1 MKLFKVRFQGVV
13 TFESVNTEELKK
25 HAQSGLI
32 TEGYEICQVGSDHW
46 IPASKV
52 KGLFSNAPATA
63 PSEGIAISD
72 DHLTDAIGRT
82 GQMAKDVSEALFNT
96 KTLPSRLTDLM
107 DTNEAILYASRPSTI
122 VLILRL
128 LVVSVWAVLVF
139 AAIIGG
145 FMNGA
150 GTTEILI
157 LALGFFGALI
167 AISYVRVYLKW
178 KNTYYVITP
187 KRSFMMVGILAVK
200 VKIINNKNI
209 QMISIN
215 TGLFDRWLGLNT
227 IEFKTAARG
236 GGINSIMGLFGGASS
251 GDITFKSVNADK
263 VVPHYSK

>member
-13 TFESVNTEELKK
+13 KFESVNTEELKK
-25 HAQSGLI
+25 HARSGLI

-82 GQMAKDVSEALFNT
+82 GQMAKDVSEALFNI

-107 DTNEAILYASRPSTI
+107 DTNEATLYASRPSTI

-128 LVVSVWAVLVF
+128 LVISVWALLVF

-145 FMNGA
+145 FMYGD
-150 GTTEILI
+150 GTTEILMS
-157 LALGFFGALI
+157 ALGVFGAFI
-167 AISYVRVYLKW
+167 ALCCVVYLKW